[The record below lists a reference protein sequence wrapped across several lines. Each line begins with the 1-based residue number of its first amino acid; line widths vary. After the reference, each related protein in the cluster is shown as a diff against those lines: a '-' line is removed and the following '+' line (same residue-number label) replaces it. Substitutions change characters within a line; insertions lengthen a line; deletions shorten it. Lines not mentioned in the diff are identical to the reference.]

1 MTANLATATQG
12 TPPTSVTQGIPVEVM
27 EHLHRHHVITLSTT
41 SFTGMPHADTVV
53 YISDARSIFFFAG
66 EGTQMLR
73 NIKDSRRVSFTIDDY
88 TIDWRKVR
96 ELQGVGRCMP
106 VTREQD
112 AAAWSLY
119 LLKFGVGSVR
129 PPGFLHAIVPNEMHF
144 VDYDY
149 AKVAG
154 QPSQIRRTFQIEDAP
169 PPPSQGAV
177 STNLDRLTY
186 EPGQIVFRPGESRG
200 EYYVVI
206 DGEVEIRGEGYGAD
220 QTVLRLGPGQFFGD
234 QATLRGQQGA
244 LTCHAVKRS
253 ILLAVDRTALRDLLD
268 SGPA

>member
-1 MTANLATATQG
+1 MTANLAGASQGIPATR
-12 TPPTSVTQGIPVEVM
+12 VTQGIPTEVM

-53 YISDARSIFFFAG
+53 YMSDARSIFFWAG

-112 AAAWSLY
+112 PAVWSLY
-119 LLKFGVGSVR
+119 LLKFGEGQVR

-149 AKVAG
+149 ARVAG
-154 QPSQIRRTFQIEDAP
+154 QPAQTGPESSRSRSAVRSTASRIE
-169 PPPSQGAV
+169 
-177 STNLDRLTY
+177 RLTAWQVSA
-186 EPGQIVFRPGESRG
+186 PCCPRKVAWSP
-200 EYYVVI
+200 
-206 DGEVEIRGEGYGAD
+206 
-220 QTVLRLGPGQFFGD
+220 
-234 QATLRGQQGA
+234 
-244 LTCHAVKRS
+244 KN
-253 ILLAVDRTALRDLLD
+253 
-268 SGPA
+268 